1 MTAIRYASNR
11 KLTQFRFD
19 AYLQQRSA
27 QFDIVLY
34 SCQSHTTNNSSSSET
49 LLNCAMFYR
58 ANMDLVDLSFAHHD
72 FPTYYHPPRHD
83 QRDFIIATLINA
95 TLYKVDFHFTD
106 FSGANLSY
114 ANLYGFRC
122 INCTFMYTLLFQADL
137 SFS

>member
-1 MTAIRYASNR
+1 
-11 KLTQFRFD
+11 
-19 AYLQQRSA
+19 
-27 QFDIVLY
+27 
-34 SCQSHTTNNSSSSET
+34 
-49 LLNCAMFYR
+49 MFYR
-58 ANMDLVDLSFAHHD
+58 AHMDLVDLSFAHDD
-72 FPTYYHPPRHD
+72 FPTGYHPPRHD
-83 QRDFIIATLINA
+83 QTDFIIATLINA